1 MIATSAAAGKFC
13 KENSIA
19 VPFRGQ
25 PPREARFSVSD
36 RFVSHRVARE
46 LLKLRGM
53 PRSSTSLEAHPHSGL
68 AVEAYSQVTSPIRRA
83 TDLLSHYQIR
93 MYLSDR
99 KRAMYSRSRLSAT
112 VDLVNE
118 RVQTVRGIERSS
130 VRYWVLA
137 VLWRLFIGDSSSDS
151 SNGAQVE
158 SSSAGDLG
166 LVFLLDFGETIV
178 CSLPARAYI
187 GDVLKVTIQQSDPRS
202 NFVRAHAQRP

>member
-1 MIATSAAAGKFC
+1 
-13 KENSIA
+13 
-19 VPFRGQ
+19 
-25 PPREARFSVSD
+25 
-36 RFVSHRVARE
+36 
-46 LLKLRGM
+46 
-53 PRSSTSLEAHPHSGL
+53 
-68 AVEAYSQVTSPIRRA
+68 
-83 TDLLSHYQIR
+83 
-93 MYLSDR
+93 
-99 KRAMYSRSRLSAT
+99 MYSRSRLSAT

-130 VRYWVLA
+130 VRYWVLYKLQQLGVSQQHDA